1 MKDRRKEIKIEEAD
15 RPFET
20 VGEAVR
26 HEVMFEVKAVLT
38 NEIADACIKGEP
50 TNRLTRIYNLLTK
63 EDKGV

>member
-1 MKDRRKEIKIEEAD
+1 MKKKVEKLELVIAH

-26 HEVMFEVKAVLT
+26 HEVLEEYKKLLI

-50 TNRLTRIYNLLTK
+50 TSRLTRMFNQLK
-63 EDKGV
+63 